1 MERVYRVM
9 DIERGCTAAAYYVN
23 LILMLGKNK
32 E

>member
-1 MERVYRVM
+1 MESFYRVI
-9 DIERGCTAAAYYVN
+9 DIERGCTVAAYYVN